1 MAVLQTLPS
10 LKPGAMDMKVAIV
23 GGGIA
28 GLVSAWTLHGQ
39 ADFTLFEANDYPGGH
54 THTVDVEQDGT
65 RYAVDTGFI
74 VFNPNTYPNFIRLL
88 EQLGIGWRDT
98 EMSFSVSSERT
109 GLEYAGTNLNT
120 VFAQRANLL
129 RGSFLWMLRE
139 ILRFNREAR
148 GWLEASR
155 PDITLGD
162 FLRSGGYSAAFSEHY
177 LIPMAAAIWS
187 ADPARIG
194 DFPATTFFRFFR
206 NHGLLSATGQPLWR
220 TVAGGSRAYVEKLTA
235 AFPERIRLR
244 SPVASI
250 TRRPDHVEVQVQ
262 GAPAERFD
270 QVVIAAHS
278 DQALRM
284 LADPSDREREILG
297 AIAYQPN
304 EVVLHTDS
312 RLLPRSRRA
321 WAAWNYRIPQDTR
334 RAATVTYDMNRLQGL
349 VSREPF
355 CVTLNDTASIDPGR
369 VLRRFRY
376 DHPVFDQAAM
386 EAQQRHGEISG
397 QRRTHYCG
405 AYWGYGFHEDG
416 VVSALRIAETFGL
429 NVERA
434 A

>member
-1 MAVLQTLPS
+1 MPRQRTRPSHEQGAKTL
-10 LKPGAMDMKVAIV
+10 KIAII
-23 GGGIA
+23 GSGIA
-28 GLVSAWTLHGQ
+28 GLVTAWKLHGR

-88 EQLGIGWRDT
+88 EQLGVGWRDT
-98 EMSFSVSSERT
+98 EMGFSVSSERT
-109 GLEYAGTNLNT
+109 GLEYAGTNLSA
-120 VFAQRANLL
+120 VFAQRANLM

-148 GWLEASR
+148 GWLDAGR
-155 PDITLGD
+155 PEVTLGE
-162 FLRSGGYSAAFSEHY
+162 FLRAGTYSATFCEHY

-194 DFPATTFFRFFR
+194 GFPATTFFRFFR
-206 NHGLLSATGQPLWR
+206 NHGLLSATGQHVWR
-220 TVAGGSRAYVEKLTA
+220 TVAGGSRTYVDKLTA
-235 AFPERIRLR
+235 YFPDRVRLQ
-244 SPVASI
+244 SPIESI
-250 TRRPDHVEVQVQ
+250 TRHPDHVAVQAR

-270 QVVIAAHS
+270 QVVIATHS

-297 AIAYQPN
+297 SIGYQPN
-304 EVVLHTDS
+304 EVVLHTDA
-312 RLLPRSRRA
+312 RLLPGNRRA
-321 WAAWNYRIPQDTR
+321 WSAWNYRIPRDPQ

-349 VSREPF
+349 TSREPF
-355 CVTLNDTASIDPGR
+355 LVTLNDTDRIDPSR
-369 VLRRFRY
+369 VLRSFRY

-386 EAQQRHGEISG
+386 DAQRRHGEISG

-416 VVSALRIAETFGL
+416 VNSALRVADALGL
-429 NVERA
+429 SLERA